1 MNTLQKTMLVVA
13 PLLAIGTALILPKT
27 EVVASADIDTSVTS
41 SLGTDTLLVRYT
53 PMYYYYDVQNN
64 DNNGL
69 ERYLVSVNVALEFNT
84 TIKVQDYSNIVNLST
99 SNYKLYCDYVYTPI
113 IGSNYKTRLDPNK
126 YYYEYNSIELA
137 GTTDFTLNNLNDFT
151 TSDLPYI
158 TRLILFLKYAL
169 NNHQFSFGFTS
180 CFFVQYGKNGIN
192 YNFTSDWVS
201 PAGQVNGNVATI
213 LMPMPTFQL
222 SNSANYDIATTTAL
236 TSYNGASFNRQ
247 NAPFSDSYDIDLT
260 YNSNDLL
267 KYFNNYKGDVYGEG
281 YNKGYA
287 DATNDIAGS
296 APVSGVFGLLASAF
310 NSVAS
315 IFNISVFE
323 NITIGTLLLI
333 PLCVVIMCALIKL
346 VGV

>member
-1 MNTLQKTMLVVA
+1 MKAFQKLLLLTA
-13 PLLAIGTALILPKT
+13 PLLALGTALILPKT
-27 EVVASADIDTSVTS
+27 EVVASAEVDTSVTS
-41 SLGTDTLLVRYT
+41 NLGTNSLLIRYT

-69 ERYLVSVNVALEFNT
+69 EHYLVSVNVALEFNT

-137 GTTDFTLNNLNDFT
+137 GITDFTLNNLNDFT

-192 YNFTSDWVS
+192 YNFTSDWLS

-236 TSYNGASFNRQ
+236 TSYSGASFNRQ
-247 NAPFSDSYDIDLT
+247 NAPFSDSYNIDLT

-267 KYFNNYKGDVYGEG
+267 KYFNDYKGDLYGEG
-281 YNKGYA
+281 YNAGV
-287 DATNDIAGS
+287 NDTISKYGS
-296 APVSGVFGLLASAF
+296 DGGVFGVISSAF
-310 NSVAS
+310 NSVTN
-315 IFNISVFE
+315 FLNIKVFSSL
-323 NITIGTLLLI
+323 TLGTLLLI
-333 PLCVVIMCALIKL
+333 PITFGVLLTIIKMI
-346 VGV
+346 GSW